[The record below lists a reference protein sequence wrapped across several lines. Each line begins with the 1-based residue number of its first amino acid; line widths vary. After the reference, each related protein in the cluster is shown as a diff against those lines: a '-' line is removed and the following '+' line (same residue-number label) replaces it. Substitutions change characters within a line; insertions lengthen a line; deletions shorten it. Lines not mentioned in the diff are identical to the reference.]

1 MKNSFVLLVSLFFV
15 STIYS
20 QSFSPPKFLSS
31 TPFELKGAVLID
43 VDGDGDLDA
52 LAGGVGFND
61 SGIETW
67 INQNGDF
74 ELRSGNIP
82 FSQFGSGVFAVGDI
96 DMDGDQDFAAVVEET
111 LVWYA
116 NDGLGFFANPSII
129 ASDVGGIRSIALG
142 QLDATAGMEM
152 VITRLDVEDVLVFAN
167 DGNGNYGAA
176 ITVTEESIDP
186 IDALIGDFSG
196 DGLNDIAVACL
207 NGCDVTW
214 HENHGGL
221 SFGPQVSLGTDQIG
235 TYKLALEDY
244 DENGHLDIASVGTG
258 TDDLSIFFNSGSG
271 NFGPR
276 TVISTNVDGATNMAV
291 GDFNSDG
298 HADLCV
304 GASNVSAP
312 TIFLGDGTGTFTE
325 LFIPET
331 GGTANPERFLAG
343 DVDNDGKTD
352 LVTASQNDNKL
363 AWFRQKSVLASTV
376 ENPFEHQV
384 LLNKPASSVNDLASG
399 DMDGD
404 GLKDLISTERTSGR
418 VTWYRNDVS
427 GSLGEQLV
435 LLDLN
440 EGLAGLDV
448 GDMNGDGAMDVIVT
462 NTSDST
468 VAIYLNQGGGLNFT
482 EVIIDQG
489 LDGPYSPH
497 LSDIDN
503 DGDLDILQ
511 AVGWDQTVS
520 IYPNLGSGVFGPP
533 ITICDDCLF
542 STAIAAQDLN
552 DDDLP
557 ELLVYVGQ
565 NQDLEIYENLGG
577 MSFGEP
583 ELIVDLVNGCRD
595 IAFLDFDED
604 GDLDVFSTGIFT
616 NRIRYA
622 ENLGGLNFA
631 ADLEVPFSVDGVY
644 KLAVLDADLDGDD
657 DLAYADFFANRI
669 RLILLEDGEFVER
682 INIDNVFENPFT
694 LLAEDFNGDGSV
706 DLTSGYRNYLA
717 FYENE
722 AKACS
727 SLRPENLEVS
737 FTASTVQFSW
747 DPVPGTVACRIT
759 LQNQLAQVT
768 QQNIFGVEPSSFE
781 APLSALTAGP
791 GYIWRVQCA
800 CGLNPI
806 DATAASQVDFFQ
818 EPQGLTV
825 FPNPAQENLQ
835 VHFDSGVHPSGM
847 NYSITDLQGRVLT
860 RGIYSN
866 QINLGEL
873 ESGYY
878 LIDMDGKVSRFF
890 KN

>member
-1 MKNSFVLLVSLFFV
+1 VKSSFSFIASILFV
-15 STIYS
+15 SNILA
-20 QSFSPPKFLSS
+20 QSFSPPQFLSS

-74 ELRSGNIP
+74 QLRSGNIP
-82 FSQFGSGVFAVGDI
+82 FSQFGASTFAVGDV
-96 DMDGDQDFAAVVEET
+96 DMDGDQDFATVVQET

-129 ASDVGGIRSIALG
+129 ASAVGDIRSITLS
-142 QLDATAGMEM
+142 QLDATAGLEM

-167 DGNGNYGAA
+167 DGNGNYGSA
-176 ITVTEESIDP
+176 ITVTTASIDP

-214 HENHGGL
+214 HENLGGL
-221 SFGPQVSLGTDQIG
+221 VFGPQVSLGTDQIG

-244 DENGHLDIASVGTG
+244 DENGHLDIASVGSG
-258 TDDLSIFFNSGSG
+258 TDDLSIFFNMGSG
-271 NFGPR
+271 NFSPR
-276 TVISTNVDGATNMAV
+276 TVISTNVDGATNLAV
-291 GDFNSDG
+291 GDFNSDS

-312 TIFLGDGTGTFTE
+312 TIFLGDGSGAFTE

-363 AWFRQKSVLASTV
+363 AWFRQKPVLVSAV

-384 LLNKPASSVNDLASG
+384 LLNNPAPGVNDLVSG
-399 DMDGD
+399 DIDGD
-404 GLKDLISTERTSGR
+404 GLVDLITTERTSGR
-418 VTWYRNDVS
+418 VTWYRNDVN
-427 GSLGEQLV
+427 GSVGEQLV
-435 LLDLN
+435 LLDLK

-448 GDMNGDGAMDVIVT
+448 GDINGNGLTDLVVSNFT
-462 NTSDST
+462 DST
-468 VAIYLNQGGGLNFT
+468 VAIYLNQGGGLNFA

-489 LDGPYSPH
+489 LDGPYSPF
-497 LSDIDN
+497 LSDLDN

-511 AVGWDQTVS
+511 AVGWDETVS

-557 ELLVYVGQ
+557 ELLIYVGQ

-577 MSFGEP
+577 MSFGES

-595 IAFLDFDED
+595 IAFFDFDGD
-604 GDLDVFSTGIFT
+604 GDLDVFSSGIFT
-616 NRIRYA
+616 DRIRYA
-622 ENLGGLNFA
+622 ENLGGLIFA
-631 ADLEVPFSVDGVY
+631 ADVEVPFNVVGVY
-644 KLAVLDADLDGDD
+644 KFAVLDADLDGDD
-657 DLAYADFFANRI
+657 DLAYADFFANQI
-669 RLILLEDGEFVER
+669 RLILMEDGEFSER
-682 INIDNVFENPFT
+682 RTIDNVFENPGT
-694 LLAEDFNGDGSV
+694 LLAEDFNGDGSL
-706 DLTSGYRNYLA
+706 DLISGFRNYLA
-717 FYENE
+717 FYANE
-722 AKACS
+722 AESCS
-727 SLRPENLEVS
+727 SLQPENLQVS
-737 FTASTVQFSW
+737 FTASTVQLSW

-759 LQNQLAQVT
+759 VQDQVPQSV
-768 QQNIFGVEPSSFE
+768 QQNIFGTEPSSFT
-781 APLSALTAGP
+781 APLSALTAGAL
-791 GYIWRVQCA
+791 YNWRVQCA
-800 CGLNPI
+800 CSLNPI
-806 DATAASQVDFFQ
+806 EATAPSQISFFVV
-818 EPQGLTV
+818 PQGLTI
-825 FPNPAQENLQ
+825 FPNPAQENLRVQ
-835 VHFDSGVHPSGM
+835 FDSGANPSGV
-847 NYSITDLQGRVLT
+847 NYSILDLQGRT
-860 RGIYSN
+860 IKQGMYAS
-866 QINLGEL
+866 QIPLNGL
-873 ESGYY
+873 EKGYY
-878 LIDMDGKVSRFF
+878 LLNMNGKVSRFF